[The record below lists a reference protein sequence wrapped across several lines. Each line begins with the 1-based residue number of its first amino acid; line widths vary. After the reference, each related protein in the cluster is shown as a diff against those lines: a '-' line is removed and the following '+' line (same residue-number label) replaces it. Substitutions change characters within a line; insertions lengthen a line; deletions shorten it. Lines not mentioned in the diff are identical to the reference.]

1 MKPAIP
7 DQPTTACG
15 SYSCAHRENES
26 ERLNRGLVLPFP
38 MRLMYGAFGEFRKS
52 TGVNREARMSNRH
65 RNLEAVPTSR
75 AELRA
80 HARGER
86 HRISTE
92 LHSVATAVASGGL
105 EPDDADEPGAAWK
118 PEHHHDA
125 DRAKAKL
132 ASSRRRLRHW
142 KLKSWKRRTAE
153 RHAKAQALRLIMD
166 EA

>member
-1 MKPAIP
+1 
-7 DQPTTACG
+7 
-15 SYSCAHRENES
+15 
-26 ERLNRGLVLPFP
+26 
-38 MRLMYGAFGEFRKS
+38 
-52 TGVNREARMSNRH
+52 MSNRH
-65 RNLEAVPTSR
+65 RNQEVVPASR

-92 LHSVATAVASGGL
+92 LHTVATLVASGGL

-125 DRAKAKL
+125 DKAKAKL
-132 ASSRRRLRHW
+132 ASSTRRLRHW

-153 RHAKAQALRLIMD
+153 RQAKAQAFKLLTD
-166 EA
+166 QA